1 MALRPS
7 ADDEARHLLAL
18 YGSPSEVG
26 KVLAI
31 QFTVI
36 QSRTQL
42 VMTMATIIL
51 SVSGFSGPRIANSGL
66 FAREAMIFGLCF
78 VLLAVVFTLAGSLRI
93 NFLTQFMHPDPVER
107 LSMMITYRNRKTAW
121 YVWQLALVVGGL
133 ACFVGALISYLL
145 HGQPVVLPVL
155 GP

>member
-1 MALRPS
+1 MNPRPT

-42 VMTMATIIL
+42 VLTMATIIL
-51 SVSGFSGPRIANSGL
+51 SVSGFSGPRIANSGP
-66 FAREAMIFGLCF
+66 FARHAMIIGLCC
-78 VLLAVVFTLAGSLRI
+78 VLLAVVTALVGSLRI
-93 NFLTQFMHPDPVER
+93 NWLTQFMHPDPVQR
-107 LSMMITYRNRKTAW
+107 LSLMITYRNRKTTW
-121 YVWQLALVVGGL
+121 YVWELAMVVCGL
-133 ACFVGALISYLL
+133 ACFVLALISYLQ
-145 HGQPVVLPVL
+145 HGVPVALP
-155 GP
+155 PFSP